1 MELNPSNAFGELLL
15 DLIEAQY
22 GDIDTGLMALMQ
34 ATGLG
39 EQEVVAMING
49 DIIVDSEALL
59 STVIQAFPDADSEDV
74 SMIIDVAVGVDE
86 ADQADLQAQ
95 LAEPEQGIDPQLGG
109 AEPASANG
117 GGFGGEAGGEGAAGG
132 GEGGFTKN
140 MNAANFQAL
149 SNQLAVQQNQINQL
163 TQGISNY
170 SQAEGLRERLRDIDE
185 TTSTYVDRGMLP
197 PSYKAMLVG
206 NFKNDKER
214 LAKFAAVAQQNNVD
228 VNTMLFAT
236 EYAAGLMADASQFVE
251 FSDYSLS
258 DQDVAI
264 AEFSANLDAVVA
276 QDYEA
281 IFN

>member
-39 EQEVVAMING
+39 EQEVVGMING

-59 STVIQAFPDADSEDV
+59 SNVLQAFPDADSEDV

-95 LAEPEQGIDPQLGG
+95 LAEADQAGDPELGG

-117 GGFGGEAGGEGAAGG
+117 GGYGGEAGGEAAG
-132 GEGGFTKN
+132 GEGGFNRN
-140 MNAANFQAL
+140 MDAANFQAL
-149 SNQLAVQQNQINQL
+149 SNRLALQQQQIAQL

-170 SQAEGLRERLRDIDE
+170 SQNEGLRERLKDIDA
-185 TTSTYVDRGMLP
+185 TTSTYVERGMLP

-214 LAKFAAVAQQNNVD
+214 LAKFAAVAAQNNVD

-276 QDYEA
+276 QDFEA